1 MTSYKYDAIAAS
13 VPWEDEAQ
21 RAEFLVRAEEYDLT
35 TVERYL
41 SVMNKPSQFV
51 GRVSTF
57 EEAQKHW
64 EDWDRYVAEHAEE
77 NPSADDDPKPRGR
90 PSAKKRDRL
99 AIERAQEEWHKAVA
113 GRKQAKLDT
122 TAWQQREIA
131 AIKARAI
138 ALMDDWDNFVLSK
151 KEELSKLQNNN

>member
-1 MTSYKYDAIAAS
+1 MTVYKYEHLATS
-13 VPWEDEAQ
+13 VAWEDEAQ
-21 RAEFLVRAEEYDLT
+21 RAEFLVRADEYDLQN
-35 TVERYL
+35 VERYL

-64 EDWDRYVAEHAEE
+64 EDWDKYVAENDAAQV
-77 NPSADDDPKPRGR
+77 SADEQAKQRGR
-90 PSAKKRDRL
+90 PTSKKRDRA
-99 AIERAQEEWHKAVA
+99 AIERAQDEWHKAVA
-113 GRKQAKLDT
+113 GRKQAKIDT
-122 TAWQQREIA
+122 IAWQQREIA
-131 AIKARAI
+131 AIKARAL

>member
-1 MTSYKYDAIAAS
+1 
-13 VPWEDEAQ
+13 
-21 RAEFLVRAEEYDLT
+21 
-35 TVERYL
+35 
-41 SVMNKPSQFV
+41 MNKPSQFV
-51 GRVSTF
+51 GRVATF
-57 EEAQKHW
+57 EDAQKHW
-64 EDWDRYVAEHAEE
+64 EDWDKYVAENADAQAQTEE
-77 NPSADDDPKPRGR
+77 QAKPRGR
-90 PSAKKRDRL
+90 PSAKKRDRA

-122 TAWQQREIA
+122 IAWQQREIA